1 MSYLFLSCTEKKG
14 LKQGGLIL
22 SGDPFT
28 KIADLNMD
36 EVFVAIDTNLN
47 VLGFSCIMP
56 NGVSN
61 QVDQHLP
68 QLLFIKL
75 NLSLIGNA

>member
-1 MSYLFLSCTEKKG
+1 
-14 LKQGGLIL
+14 
-22 SGDPFT
+22 
-28 KIADLNMD
+28 MD
-36 EVFVAIDTNLN
+36 EVFIAIDTNLN

-75 NLSLIGNA
+75 NLSLIGDAVINLIFDIGQIFNDKTF